1 MKFKTLAE
9 IEERRAQIKVEMD
22 QPDADLDALLDEVLQ
37 LNKNEEELRTK
48 GASDKEKRER
58 IAAGLEGNV
67 IETRK
72 ETKPKTEL
80 EIRSSQEY
88 IDAFAR
94 YIVSEDDKEC
104 RALLTVNAASGGS
117 VPVPVF
123 VETMISTAW
132 EKDAILSKVHKL
144 EIPGNLQVPFEK
156 DADDAYLHGEGT
168 TAVTEEDLELGIVE
182 MKPANIKKWVRVSDE
197 VVDLGGQKMVEYVYN
212 ELIEKVTKGLRAAV
226 IADIA
231 GANTSDSSSAI
242 GIPKITEAPSLTVVA
257 NAEAELS
264 DDAVDV
270 YVIIN
275 RKTTKQFV
283 AAKAAGNFAVDPYD
297 GLGVL
302 YMNGLPAY
310 ASASDNAVY
319 MIVGDLK
326 GETINY
332 PKGQGVVTKKDD
344 LTEAAA
350 DMVRYHGRQ
359 FAAHAVTRKGMFC
372 NVAKPAAETTTT

>member
-22 QPDADLDALLDEVLQ
+22 KPDADLNALLEEVRS
-37 LNKNEEELRTK
+37 LNENEQEIRSAA
-48 GASDKEKRER
+48 ASDKEKRER
-58 IAAGLEGNV
+58 IAAGLEGTV
-67 IETRK
+67 TETR
-72 ETKPKTEL
+72 TTERTDV

-94 YIVSEDDKEC
+94 YLKTEDDKEC
-104 RALLTVNAASGGS
+104 RALLTVNAASGGT

-132 EKDAILSKVHKL
+132 EQDAILSKVTKRSF
-144 EIPGNLQVPFEK
+144 PGNLKVPFEK
-156 DADDAYLHGEGT
+156 DTDPAYVHGEGT

-197 VVDLGGQKMVEYVYN
+197 VVDLGGQKMVEYVYA
-212 ELIEKVTKGLRAAV
+212 ELIHQIIMVLRAA
-226 IADIA
+226 IGTDIT
-231 GANTSDSSSAI
+231 GASTSDSSSAI
-242 GIPKITEAPSLTVVA
+242 GIPKITEAPSLTVVP
-257 NAEAELS
+257 NAEAQLS
-264 DDAVDV
+264 DEANEV

-275 RKTTKQFV
+275 RKTTANF
-283 AAKAAGNFAVDPYD
+283 AAARAAGNFAVDPYD

-302 YMNGLPAY
+302 YMESLPAY
-310 ASASDNAVY
+310 NSASDNAVY

-326 GETINY
+326 GVTVNY
-332 PKGQGVVTKKDD
+332 PKGEGVVTKKDD
-344 LTEAAA
+344 LSDAAQ
-350 DMVRYHGRQ
+350 DLVRYHGRL
-359 FAAHAVTRKGMFC
+359 FVAHAVTGKGMMC